1 MSFAIIPASHRVAF
15 SSVAGRIVLSFKPPG
30 FFDKYGEE
38 AVNNMST
45 VEGENGKEG
54 GIGIGWVRVSGDR

>member
-1 MSFAIIPASHRVAF
+1 MSVSDSHAVVLF
-15 SSVAGRIVLSFKPPG
+15 LVAGRIVLSFKPPG

-45 VEGENGKEG
+45 VEGAEGNGLG
-54 GIGIGWVRVSGDR
+54 LGWAEYMSSAG